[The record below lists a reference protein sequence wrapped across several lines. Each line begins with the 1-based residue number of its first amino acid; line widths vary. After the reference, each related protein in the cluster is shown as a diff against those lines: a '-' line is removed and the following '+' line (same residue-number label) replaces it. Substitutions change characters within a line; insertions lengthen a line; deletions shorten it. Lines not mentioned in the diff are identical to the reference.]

1 MSVAGTG
8 GKSNVMLFLCNPESA
23 QSPFYVYKLQ
33 SKIII
38 LRREQPHDFLE
49 VVDLI
54 ARDPD
59 MIVQNS
65 WLDLDFKRLD
75 QFNDFQTGLS
85 GDTILYLDVH
95 LCYAKGGGCDSLE
108 IQTPGVNVKPKT
120 LTSKYL
126 YNRFNLHT
134 IPGDNMNTLTFSV
147 KSDFRL
153 HVFEIVSRGNFTFHI
168 VDCIV

>member
-1 MSVAGTG
+1 MV
-8 GKSNVMLFLCNPESA
+8 KP
-23 QSPFYVYKLQ
+23 SPFYVDKLQ
-33 SKIII
+33 SKIVI
-38 LRREQPHDFLE
+38 LLHEQPHDFLE

-54 ARDPD
+54 ARDPN

-65 WLDLDFKRLD
+65 WLDLDLKTLD
-75 QFNDFQTGLS
+75 QFDDFQTGLS
-85 GDTILYLDVH
+85 GDTVLYLDVH
-95 LCYAKGGGCDSLE
+95 LCYAQGGWYDSLE
-108 IQTPGVNVKPKT
+108 IQKLGVNFEPKA

-126 YNRFNLHT
+126 YKRLNLHT

-153 HVFEIVSRGNFTFHI
+153 HVFEIESRGNFTFHI